1 MKNPWL
7 ERNKTVLFWAICSII
22 YAIIIHLLFHWENGP
37 KWLIAKWG
45 AGDVLTYAST
55 VALGLL
61 ALWQNKRFKE
71 ENDIS
76 QARLEKLTEQA
87 NSLAIINKIID
98 METSKLKRLKNAIDD
113 FSKACD
119 PAGIVSEFQPAVHS
133 EKDGR
138 LIVSAITAR
147 GRIRNSLESISIE
160 LGLMANEEIED
171 LAPFPKCI
179 FKYSEASSK
188 LITILSDSLSIATE
202 DGLKCTSKSWAIIAE
217 QLEVA
222 SNLEKEFVAGKNELL
237 LHKEALIDRIV
248 YGNYTIKE
256 IKRLLD
262 EENASFRNFGKV
274 K

>member
-1 MKNPWL
+1 MKNTWL
-7 ERNKTVLFWAICSII
+7 ERNKTVLFWAVCSII
-22 YAIIIHLLFHWENGP
+22 YAIIIHFLFHWENGP

-45 AGDVLTYAST
+45 AGDILTYAST

-98 METSKLKRLKNAIDD
+98 METNKLKHLKNAIED

-119 PAGIVSEFQPAVHS
+119 PADIVSQFQPAGHS
-133 EKDGR
+133 EKGR
-138 LIVSAITAR
+138 LIVSAINAR
-147 GRIRNSLESISIE
+147 GRIRNSLESLSIE

-171 LAPFPKCI
+171 LASFPKCI

-188 LITILSDSLSIATE
+188 LIDILSDSLSIATE

-248 YGNYTIKE
+248 YGNYTIEE

-262 EENASFRNFGKV
+262 EENASFRSVGKV
-274 K
+274 S